1 MKVIKTIK
9 DKILFAYQLV
19 AAITLVVLIA
29 AAAIQVVTRY
39 VIAQP
44 PGWTDELA
52 RFAFV
57 WCSALGAVVAL
68 DKGMH
73 AGITL
78 LEEKLPEA
86 GRRVP
91 VSVCGAKAKEAA
103 ELLNSH
109 GMKFTYLSDDIG
121 LASATKAL
129 RSVLAKGIIAL
140 VTETV
145 FATDH
150 YHITE
155 EVLDKMKVTMFDERG
170 FMGFCH
176 YCVASAA
183 IHNGRFCHEMEEV
196 LKTLDDL
203 GENSIMTQATLKK
216 FEWLQ
221 QEGYAAYFPERAK
234 TYDEVLA
241 VKKMLDEKKGEKAN
255 V

>member
-78 LEEKLPEA
+78 LEEKLPELIL
-86 GRRVP
+86 GKNESIDGIRENLNLFSLRWRRWW
-91 VSVCGAKAKEAA
+91 
-103 ELLNSH
+103 
-109 GMKFTYLSDDIG
+109 
-121 LASATKAL
+121 AS
-129 RSVLAKGIIAL
+129 R
-140 VTETV
+140 
-145 FATDH
+145 
-150 YHITE
+150 
-155 EVLDKMKVTMFDERG
+155 
-170 FMGFCH
+170 
-176 YCVASAA
+176 
-183 IHNGRFCHEMEEV
+183 
-196 LKTLDDL
+196 
-203 GENSIMTQATLKK
+203 
-216 FEWLQ
+216 
-221 QEGYAAYFPERAK
+221 AYPW
-234 TYDEVLA
+234 
-241 VKKMLDEKKGEKAN
+241 
-255 V
+255 

>member
-86 GRRVP
+86 GRRVLKIICTILVIAMAALVGVTVTVLSP
-91 VSVCGAKAKEAA
+91 SLHLSMAVINVSICLCGFGMALVGLVQLL
-103 ELLNSH
+103 ELLT
-109 GMKFTYLSDDIG
+109 GGKD
-121 LASATKAL
+121 A
-129 RSVLAKGIIAL
+129 AK
-140 VTETV
+140 VET
-145 FATDH
+145 
-150 YHITE
+150 
-155 EVLDKMKVTMFDERG
+155 
-170 FMGFCH
+170 
-176 YCVASAA
+176 
-183 IHNGRFCHEMEEV
+183 MEEII
-196 LKTLDDL
+196 
-203 GENSIMTQATLKK
+203 E
-216 FEWLQ
+216 
-221 QEGYAAYFPERAK
+221 EGGTAE
-234 TYDEVLA
+234 
-241 VKKMLDEKKGEKAN
+241 
-255 V
+255 

>member
-57 WCSALGAVVAL
+57 WCSAVVAL

-86 GRRVP
+86 GRRVLKIICTILVIAMAALVGVKGVSL
-91 VSVCGAKAKEAA
+91 VSVTVTVLSPSLHLSMAVINVSICLCGFGMALVGLVQLL
-103 ELLNSH
+103 ELLTGS
-109 GMKFTYLSDDIG
+109 KD
-121 LASATKAL
+121 A
-129 RSVLAKGIIAL
+129 AK
-140 VTETV
+140 VET
-145 FATDH
+145 
-150 YHITE
+150 
-155 EVLDKMKVTMFDERG
+155 
-170 FMGFCH
+170 
-176 YCVASAA
+176 
-183 IHNGRFCHEMEEV
+183 MEEII
-196 LKTLDDL
+196 
-203 GENSIMTQATLKK
+203 E
-216 FEWLQ
+216 
-221 QEGYAAYFPERAK
+221 EGGTAE
-234 TYDEVLA
+234 
-241 VKKMLDEKKGEKAN
+241 
-255 V
+255 

>member
-86 GRRVP
+86 GRRVLKIICTILVIAMAALVGVKGVSL
-91 VSVCGAKAKEAA
+91 VSVTVTVLSARPCTCPWPSSTCPSACAA
-103 ELLNSH
+103 
-109 GMKFTYLSDDIG
+109 
-121 LASATKAL
+121 
-129 RSVLAKGIIAL
+129 SVWRWWAW
-140 VTETV
+140 
-145 FATDH
+145 
-150 YHITE
+150 
-155 EVLDKMKVTMFDERG
+155 
-170 FMGFCH
+170 CS
-176 YCVASAA
+176 CWS
-183 IHNGRFCHEMEEV
+183 C
-196 LKTLDDL
+196 
-203 GENSIMTQATLKK
+203 
-216 FEWLQ
+216 
-221 QEGYAAYFPERAK
+221 
-234 TYDEVLA
+234 
-241 VKKMLDEKKGEKAN
+241 
-255 V
+255 

>member
-86 GRRVP
+86 GRRVLKIICTILVIATAALVGVKGVSL
-91 VSVCGAKAKEAA
+91 VSVTVTVLSPSLHLSMAVINVSICLCGFGMALVGLVQLL
-103 ELLNSH
+103 ELLT
-109 GMKFTYLSDDIG
+109 GGKD
-121 LASATKAL
+121 A
-129 RSVLAKGIIAL
+129 AK
-140 VTETV
+140 VET
-145 FATDH
+145 
-150 YHITE
+150 
-155 EVLDKMKVTMFDERG
+155 
-170 FMGFCH
+170 
-176 YCVASAA
+176 
-183 IHNGRFCHEMEEV
+183 MEEII
-196 LKTLDDL
+196 
-203 GENSIMTQATLKK
+203 E
-216 FEWLQ
+216 
-221 QEGYAAYFPERAK
+221 EGGTAE
-234 TYDEVLA
+234 
-241 VKKMLDEKKGEKAN
+241 
-255 V
+255 

>member
-86 GRRVP
+86 GRRVLKIICTILVIAMAALVGVKGVSL
-91 VSVCGAKAKEAA
+91 VSVTVTVLSPSLHLSMAVINVSVRLRYGAGGPGAA
-103 ELLNSH
+103 A
-109 GMKFTYLSDDIG
+109 G
-121 LASATKAL
+121 
-129 RSVLAKGIIAL
+129 
-140 VTETV
+140 
-145 FATDH
+145 
-150 YHITE
+150 
-155 EVLDKMKVTMFDERG
+155 
-170 FMGFCH
+170 
-176 YCVASAA
+176 AA
-183 IHNGRFCHEMEEV
+183 DR
-196 LKTLDDL
+196 
-203 GENSIMTQATLKK
+203 
-216 FEWLQ
+216 
-221 QEGYAAYFPERAK
+221 R
-234 TYDEVLA
+234 
-241 VKKMLDEKKGEKAN
+241 
-255 V
+255 

>member
-86 GRRVP
+86 GPPCAEDHLHHSGDRDGGAGGRQGRVP
-91 VSVCGAKAKEAA
+91 GERHRYGAQPVPAPV
-103 ELLNSH
+103 H
-109 GMKFTYLSDDIG
+109 GRHQRVHLPVR
-121 LASATKAL
+121 L
-129 RSVLAKGIIAL
+129 RYGAGGAWCS
-140 VTETV
+140 
-145 FATDH
+145 
-150 YHITE
+150 
-155 EVLDKMKVTMFDERG
+155 
-170 FMGFCH
+170 CWS
-176 YCVASAA
+176 C
-183 IHNGRFCHEMEEV
+183 
-196 LKTLDDL
+196 
-203 GENSIMTQATLKK
+203 
-216 FEWLQ
+216 
-221 QEGYAAYFPERAK
+221 
-234 TYDEVLA
+234 
-241 VKKMLDEKKGEKAN
+241 
-255 V
+255 

>member
-57 WCSALGAVVAL
+57 WCSAL

-86 GRRVP
+86 GRRVLKIICTILVIAMAALVGVKGLSL
-91 VSVCGAKAKEAA
+91 VSVTVTVLSPSLHLSMAVINVSICLCGFGMALVGLVQLL
-103 ELLNSH
+103 ELLT
-109 GMKFTYLSDDIG
+109 GGKD
-121 LASATKAL
+121 A
-129 RSVLAKGIIAL
+129 AK
-140 VTETV
+140 VET
-145 FATDH
+145 
-150 YHITE
+150 
-155 EVLDKMKVTMFDERG
+155 
-170 FMGFCH
+170 
-176 YCVASAA
+176 
-183 IHNGRFCHEMEEV
+183 MEEII
-196 LKTLDDL
+196 
-203 GENSIMTQATLKK
+203 E
-216 FEWLQ
+216 
-221 QEGYAAYFPERAK
+221 EGGTAE
-234 TYDEVLA
+234 
-241 VKKMLDEKKGEKAN
+241 
-255 V
+255 

>member
-39 VIAQP
+39 VMAQP

-86 GRRVP
+86 GRRVLKIICTILVIAMAALVGVKGVSL
-91 VSVCGAKAKEAA
+91 VSVTVTVLSPSLSMAIFYVSICLCGFGMALVGLVQLL
-103 ELLNSH
+103 ELLTGS
-109 GMKFTYLSDDIG
+109 KD
-121 LASATKAL
+121 A
-129 RSVLAKGIIAL
+129 V
-140 VTETV
+140 
-145 FATDH
+145 
-150 YHITE
+150 
-155 EVLDKMKVTMFDERG
+155 KVE
-170 FMGFCH
+170 
-176 YCVASAA
+176 S
-183 IHNGRFCHEMEEV
+183 MEEII
-196 LKTLDDL
+196 
-203 GENSIMTQATLKK
+203 E
-216 FEWLQ
+216 
-221 QEGYAAYFPERAK
+221 EGGTAE
-234 TYDEVLA
+234 
-241 VKKMLDEKKGEKAN
+241 
-255 V
+255 

>member
-86 GRRVP
+86 GRRVLKIICTIL
-91 VSVCGAKAKEAA
+91 VIAMAA
-103 ELLNSH
+103 LVGLVQLLELLT
-109 GMKFTYLSDDIG
+109 GGKD
-121 LASATKAL
+121 A
-129 RSVLAKGIIAL
+129 AK
-140 VTETV
+140 VET
-145 FATDH
+145 
-150 YHITE
+150 
-155 EVLDKMKVTMFDERG
+155 
-170 FMGFCH
+170 
-176 YCVASAA
+176 
-183 IHNGRFCHEMEEV
+183 MEE
-196 LKTLDDL
+196 LI
-203 GENSIMTQATLKK
+203 E
-216 FEWLQ
+216 
-221 QEGYAAYFPERAK
+221 EGGTAE
-234 TYDEVLA
+234 
-241 VKKMLDEKKGEKAN
+241 
-255 V
+255 

>member
-86 GRRVP
+86 WMPSRPNKNSPTKLPRIPSTMLRPVEVWVP
-91 VSVCGAKAKEAA
+91 
-103 ELLNSH
+103 
-109 GMKFTYLSDDIG
+109 MKR
-121 LASATKAL
+121 LA
-129 RSVLAKGIIAL
+129 
-140 VTETV
+140 
-145 FATDH
+145 
-150 YHITE
+150 
-155 EVLDKMKVTMFDERG
+155 M
-170 FMGFCH
+170 
-176 YCVASAA
+176 
-183 IHNGRFCHEMEEV
+183 
-196 LKTLDDL
+196 
-203 GENSIMTQATLKK
+203 
-216 FEWLQ
+216 
-221 QEGYAAYFPERAK
+221 
-234 TYDEVLA
+234 
-241 VKKMLDEKKGEKAN
+241 
-255 V
+255 

>member
-39 VIAQP
+39 VIVQP

-86 GRRVP
+86 GRRVLKIICTILVIAMAALVGVKGVSL
-91 VSVCGAKAKEAA
+91 VSVTVTVLSPSLHLSMAVINVSICLCGFGMALVGLVQLL
-103 ELLNSH
+103 ELLT
-109 GMKFTYLSDDIG
+109 GGKD
-121 LASATKAL
+121 A
-129 RSVLAKGIIAL
+129 AK
-140 VTETV
+140 VET
-145 FATDH
+145 
-150 YHITE
+150 
-155 EVLDKMKVTMFDERG
+155 
-170 FMGFCH
+170 
-176 YCVASAA
+176 
-183 IHNGRFCHEMEEV
+183 MEEII
-196 LKTLDDL
+196 
-203 GENSIMTQATLKK
+203 E
-216 FEWLQ
+216 
-221 QEGYAAYFPERAK
+221 EGGTAE
-234 TYDEVLA
+234 
-241 VKKMLDEKKGEKAN
+241 
-255 V
+255 

>member
-86 GRRVP
+86 GRRVLKIICTILVIAMAALVGVTVTVLSP
-91 VSVCGAKAKEAA
+91 SLHLSMAVINVSICLCGFGMALVGLVQLL
-103 ELLNSH
+103 ELLT
-109 GMKFTYLSDDIG
+109 GGKD
-121 LASATKAL
+121 A
-129 RSVLAKGIIAL
+129 AK
-140 VTETV
+140 VET
-145 FATDH
+145 
-150 YHITE
+150 
-155 EVLDKMKVTMFDERG
+155 
-170 FMGFCH
+170 
-176 YCVASAA
+176 
-183 IHNGRFCHEMEEV
+183 MEE
-196 LKTLDDL
+196 LI
-203 GENSIMTQATLKK
+203 E
-216 FEWLQ
+216 
-221 QEGYAAYFPERAK
+221 EGGTAE
-234 TYDEVLA
+234 
-241 VKKMLDEKKGEKAN
+241 
-255 V
+255 